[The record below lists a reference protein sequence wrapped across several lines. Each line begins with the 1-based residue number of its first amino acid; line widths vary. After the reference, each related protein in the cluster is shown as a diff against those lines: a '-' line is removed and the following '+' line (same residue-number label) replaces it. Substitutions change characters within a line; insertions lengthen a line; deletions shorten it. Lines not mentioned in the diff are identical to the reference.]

1 MVQSWQAKRKKES
14 MLDWAND
21 FVCGIC
27 IVAEADKWLG
37 SNIAIDWE

>member
-21 FVCGIC
+21 FVCGIY
-27 IVAEADKWLG
+27 IVAEADKWLE

>member
-14 MLDWAND
+14 MLGWANE

-27 IVAEADKWLG
+27 IVIEADKWLE